1 MDSLKV
7 SPKIVVRQAQK
18 EDAAL
23 IAEVVCMAV
32 GYDTSHPLYTV
43 FKILAASDKTQYS
56 YRNALVA
63 DVGGAVAGAI
73 VGYDGARLKELREPI
88 FPLLEEHLGSVPEI
102 EDETEAGEY
111 YLDSLGVLPAYRG
124 LGVGR
129 ALLDAASRGAFAEG
143 HSRVGLIVDVDNPRA
158 EQLYTALGFV
168 RVGQKCF
175 LGHDMWHL
183 QRFGEEYAGDTR
195 FVARCRRQ
203 QARFRAELGE
213 PIRPYKG
220 QSREYYFGNYIA
232 HGELSGKNF
241 LEDYIFE
248 HARERVRDK
257 KPYETINSDR
267 LFNNLLSS
275 QPMAF
280 NLFCPLRRML
290 HESPEVATRV
300 IRSALPDYPIARV
313 TEVKVE
319 FIPDNYQHLTND
331 RSAMDAIIRF
341 DDDGGRRSFIAI
353 ETKYSENLGT
363 NEASRRGRA
372 RAREVIRSL
381 GCFRPEVEERI
392 EIGEH
397 PEVEERIEIGEHP
410 EAGERGECGRV
421 RLTQIYRNFLLSEAH
436 GRDIDAEAYSLILS
450 PAKHPSTVRECA
462 SLADELRP
470 EYRFKLR
477 SMSLE
482 TFIRGLIDASPEP
495 YATTFERFYD
505 RYLSFGNI

>member
-1 MDSLKV
+1 MDTK
-7 SPKIVVRQAQK
+7 KIVVRPAGR

-32 GYDTSHPLYTV
+32 GYDTAHSIYPV
-43 FKILAASDKTQYS
+43 FLTLAASDKAQYS

-63 DVGGAVAGAI
+63 EVDGTAAGAI
-73 VGYDGARLKELREPI
+73 VGYDGALLEELREPI
-88 FPLLEEHLGSVPEI
+88 FPLLERYLGSVPDI
-102 EDETEAGEY
+102 EDETAAGEF
-111 YLDSLGVLPAYRG
+111 YLDSLGVLPQFRG
-124 LGVGR
+124 MGVG
-129 ALLDAASRGAFAEG
+129 AMLLKAMSNKAFAEG

-158 EQLYTALGFV
+158 ERLYTELGFV
-168 RVGQKCF
+168 RVGQKRF

-213 PIRPYKG
+213 PIRPYNG
-220 QSREYYFGNYIA
+220 QTREYYFGNYIA

-248 HARERVRDK
+248 YARQRVREK

-290 HESPEVATRV
+290 RESPEVATRV

-313 TEVKVE
+313 TEVGLE
-319 FIPDNYQHLTND
+319 FIPDNYQDLTND

-341 DDDGGRRSFIAI
+341 VDSSGRESFIAI

-372 RAREVIRSL
+372 RAREVIRTL

-392 EIGEH
+392 ESGQ
-397 PEVEERIEIGEHP
+397 
-410 EAGERGECGRV
+410 V
-421 RLTQIYRNFLLSEAH
+421 RLTQIYRNFLLSEVH

-450 PAKHPSTVRECA
+450 PAEHPSTVRECA
-462 SLADELRP
+462 SLTGELRP
-470 EYRFKLR
+470 AYRFKLR

-482 TFIRGLIDASPEP
+482 DFVRGLINASPEP
-495 YATTFERFYD
+495 YATTFERFND
-505 RYLSFGNI
+505 RYLNLKKSDYESHKDNC